1 MNNSM
6 QRLVRTLI
14 SVSVL
19 SLVATLSWSQSLTWL
34 GTLNGSYSRANGVS
48 DNGVVVG
55 DINPNFQQ
63 RGFRWQN
70 GVMQLIGDQ
79 PDVTVSSARGVSADG
94 SVVVGDMNLGAAGIR
109 AYRWQ
114 NGVMQ
119 DLGSLSSVAYA
130 RALGVSADGSVIV
143 GDSRLTTGDFRAFRW
158 QNGVMQNL
166 GTLTFGNSQA
176 NGVSADG
183 TVVVGTANNNSRAF
197 RWQNGVMQDL
207 GTLGGSEA
215 AAYAVSADG
224 SVVVGGARN
233 AAGRERAFRWQNGVM
248 QDLGTLG
255 RQSSFATAVSAD
267 GARIV
272 GRARNEDGR
281 RETGFLWTPT
291 DGMQDLNLL
300 YADLLSP
307 RSSLSSPLGISPNG
321 RYIVGQGFNGQT
333 NRFEAFI
340 LDTVPEPASMIVL
353 GAGLTG
359 LLALRRRR
367 R

>member
-1 MNNSM
+1 MNNST
-6 QRLVRTLI
+6 QRLVRTLV

-79 PDVTVSSARGVSADG
+79 PDVIVSSARGVSADG

-119 DLGSLSSVAYA
+119 DLGHLHSGSTG
-130 RALGVSADGSVIV
+130 ALGVSADGSVVV
-143 GDSRLTTGDFRAFRW
+143 GYSRLRTGDFRAFRW
-158 QNGVMQNL
+158 QNGVMQDL
-166 GTLTFGNSQA
+166 GTLRYGNSQA
-176 NGVSADG
+176 NGVSANG
-183 TVVVGTANNNSRAF
+183 TVVVGTADNNYRAF

-207 GTLGGSEA
+207 GTLGGRDA

-224 SVVVGGARN
+224 SVVVGAAYN
-233 AAGRERAFRWQNGVM
+233 AQSQYIAFRWQNNTM
-248 QDLGTLG
+248 QALGTLG
-255 RQSSFATAVSAD
+255 RQSSLATAVSAD

-272 GRARNEDGR
+272 GWARDEDGR

-300 YADLLSP
+300 YAQLLSP
-307 RSSLSSPLGISPNG
+307 RSSLSSPLAISPNG

-333 NRFEAFI
+333 NQLEAFI
-340 LDTVPEPASMIVL
+340 LDTVPEPASMIAL

-367 R
+367 S

>member
-1 MNNSM
+1 MNNAT
-6 QRLVRTLI
+6 QRLVCTLV

-19 SLVATLSWSQSLTWL
+19 SSMATLSWSQSLTWL
-34 GTLNGSYSRANGVS
+34 GTLGGSFSRANGVS

-55 DINPNFQQ
+55 DIDANFRV

-70 GVMQLIGDQ
+70 GVMQLLGDQ
-79 PDVTVSSARGVSADG
+79 PDVIVSSARGVSADG

-183 TVVVGTANNNSRAF
+183 AVVVGTANNNFRAF
-197 RWQNGVMQDL
+197 RWQNGTMQDL
-207 GTLGGSEA
+207 GTLGGTDA
-215 AAYAVSADG
+215 AAFAVSADG
-224 SVVVGGARN
+224 SVVVGTAQN
-233 AAGRERAFRWQNGVM
+233 AQSRSIAFRWQNNTM
-248 QDLGTLG
+248 QALGTLG
-255 RQSSFATAVSAD
+255 RQSSLARAVSAD
-267 GARIV
+267 GTKIV
-272 GRARNEDGR
+272 GWARNEDASR
-281 RETGFLWTPT
+281 QTGFLWTPT
-291 DGMQDLNLL
+291 DGMQDLNIL
-300 YADLLSP
+300 YANLLSP
-307 RSSLSSPLGISPNG
+307 RSSLTDPLGISPNG

-340 LDTVPEPASMIVL
+340 LDTVPEPASLITL
-353 GAGLTG
+353 GVGLTG
-359 LLALRRRR
+359 LLTLRRRR

>member
-1 MNNSM
+1 MNNST
-6 QRLVRTLI
+6 QRLVRTLV

-79 PDVTVSSARGVSADG
+79 PDVIVSSARGVSADG

-158 QNGVMQNL
+158 QNGVMQ
-166 GTLTFGNSQA
+166 
-176 NGVSADG
+176 
-183 TVVVGTANNNSRAF
+183 
-197 RWQNGVMQDL
+197 DL
-207 GTLGGSEA
+207 GTLGGREA

-224 SVVVGGARN
+224 SVVVGAAYN
-233 AAGRERAFRWQNGVM
+233 AQSQSIAFRWQNNTM
-248 QDLGTLG
+248 QALGTLG
-255 RQSSFATAVSAD
+255 RQSSLATAISAD

-272 GRARNEDGR
+272 GWARDEDGR
-281 RETGFLWTPT
+281 RQTGFLWTPT

-300 YADLLSP
+300 YAQLLSP
-307 RSSLSSPLGISPNG
+307 RSSLSRPLAISPNG

-333 NRFEAFI
+333 NQLEAFI
-340 LDTVPEPASMIVL
+340 LDTVPEPASMIAL

-367 R
+367 S

>member
-207 GTLGGSEA
+207 GTLG
-215 AAYAVSADG
+215 
-224 SVVVGGARN
+224 
-233 AAGRERAFRWQNGVM
+233 
-248 QDLGTLG
+248 